1 MNRVLPIYA
10 TPNMSS
16 FVETYTSR
24 ITREFFPDRTPNIFI
39 EGITAINEAPEMV
52 NVVYFTQYEDMEQK
66 KVEEIIIHVLADTRN
81 VRSLTVVDLF
91 DPLATMERVPGGPQG
106 EGTIATANVDAHF
119 WKNLPIPDGGLKIRR
134 ILFDHHTL
142 HNRFYYSGGNTSI
155 IFLSAMPLLHATL
168 DPTRD
173 IIAFP
178 DDGAHKRFGPFFKS
192 YGYDI
197 IVCGKVRDGNDRKVT
212 VMDTEGNIGA
222 FGTNITR
229 TVTIVDDLVRS
240 GGTLKAC
247 ATAICAY
254 MDGNVGAVNV
264 FVTHAQFTNDAWKSF
279 LDFKDIDLFITTNT
293 IPRISNIL
301 AEHPAKFKVLDVRPM
316 LNKYIHI

>member
-1 MNRVLPIYA
+1 MNKSFIKYA

-24 ITREFFPDRTPNIFI
+24 ITRGFFPDRTPNIFI
-39 EGITAINEAPEMV
+39 EGITEINTAPAMV
-52 NVVYFTQYEDMEQK
+52 DVVYFTQYEDMEQK

-91 DPLATMERVPGGPQG
+91 DPLATMERVPGGG

-119 WKNLPIPDGGLKIRR
+119 WKTLPIPDGGLKIRR

-178 DDGAHKRFGPFFKS
+178 DDGASKRFGPFFKS
-192 YGYDI
+192 HGYDI
-197 IVCGKVRDGNDRKVT
+197 IVCGKVRDGDDRKVT
-212 VMDTEGNIGA
+212 VMDTEGNIGTE
-222 FGTNITR
+222 GPNITR

-247 ATAICAY
+247 ATAIRAY
-254 MDGNVGAVNV
+254 STASSAQRVNV

-279 LDFKDIDLFITTNT
+279 MDFDDIWQFITTNT
-293 IPRISNIL
+293 IPRISDVL
-301 AEHPAKFKVLDVRPM
+301 AQYPAKFKVLDVRPLM
-316 LNKYIHI
+316 NKYIYI